1 MGTCPCESSERNEP
15 VSRVSGTN
23 EVSDGNETNNPAEV
37 SDGNET
43 NNPAEVSD
51 GNETNNPAPV
61 SRVSGTNEVSD
72 GNETNN
78 PAPVSRVSGTN
89 EVSDGNET
97 NNPAPVSRVSGTN
110 EVSDGNET
118 NNPAPVTEKPLH
130 PHEPHIEILRGQ
142 PTDQELAALIAVL
155 GSISGSTP
163 PAQPEPTR
171 WGLPVDQLRYPVFSW
186 QRITLQ
192 EMTHMRR

>member
-1 MGTCPCESSERNEP
+1 MGTCPCESSERNE
-15 VSRVSGTN
+15 
-23 EVSDGNETNNPAEV
+23 
-37 SDGNET
+37 
-43 NNPAEVSD
+43 
-51 GNETNNPAPV
+51 PV

-97 NNPAPVSRVSGTN
+97 NNPA

>member
-1 MGTCPCESSERNEP
+1 M
-15 VSRVSGTN
+15 SRVSGTN
-23 EVSDGNETNNPAEV
+23 EVSEGNETNNPAEV

-43 NNPAEVSD
+43 NNPA
-51 GNETNNPAPV
+51 
-61 SRVSGTNEVSD
+61 
-72 GNETNN
+72 
-78 PAPVSRVSGTN
+78 

>member
-1 MGTCPCESSERNEP
+1 
-15 VSRVSGTN
+15 

-78 PAPVSRVSGTN
+78 PA

-97 NNPAPVSRVSGTN
+97 NNPA

>member
-1 MGTCPCESSERNEP
+1 

-78 PAPVSRVSGTN
+78 PA

-97 NNPAPVSRVSGTN
+97 NNPA

>member
-78 PAPVSRVSGTN
+78 PA
-89 EVSDGNET
+89 
-97 NNPAPVSRVSGTN
+97 

-130 PHEPHIEILRGQ
+130 PHEPYIEILRGQ

>member
-1 MGTCPCESSERNEP
+1 MGTCPCESSERNE
-15 VSRVSGTN
+15 
-23 EVSDGNETNNPAEV
+23 
-37 SDGNET
+37 
-43 NNPAEVSD
+43 
-51 GNETNNPAPV
+51 
-61 SRVSGTNEVSD
+61 
-72 GNETNN
+72 
-78 PAPVSRVSGTN
+78 PVSRVSGTN

-163 PAQPEPTR
+163 PA
-171 WGLPVDQLRYPVFSW
+171 
-186 QRITLQ
+186 
-192 EMTHMRR
+192 